1 MWSKCEMRPK
11 CGLSITDESEA
22 GWNSESKLEIVLVL
36 WNDLKGRCLFT
47 GTSWRRGA
55 STSSRSTGGRWRPS
69 SGRGASSG
77 SAKSSTA
84 VPTTTARRWHIPS
97 DQVILLQNSNLQVW
111 NCGFISNPGREPT
124 FWEFARAIIDE
135 RWSGNHWDP
144 GRNIECCS
152 ENFNKRLQDY
162 RIMELARAAF
172 NVTPL
177 RSTLSAASARWNT
190 TSFSSSRTTAT
201 RSATCCG
208 PWDWVPQLSRG
219 GKTGES
225 GRQRRIRFCYFLV

>member
-1 MWSKCEMRPK
+1 MAAKFRERGVERFGKEFYSRANNYGSPMAYSKRSGNTAPK
-11 CGLSITDESEA
+11 EEPFEI
-22 GWNSESKLEIVLVL
+22 SK
-36 WNDLKGRCLFT
+36 
-47 GTSWRRGA
+47 
-55 STSSRSTGGRWRPS
+55 
-69 SGRGASSG
+69 
-77 SAKSSTA
+77 
-84 VPTTTARRWHIPS
+84 
-97 DQVILLQNSNLQVW
+97 
-111 NCGFISNPGREPT
+111 CGFIPNPGREPT